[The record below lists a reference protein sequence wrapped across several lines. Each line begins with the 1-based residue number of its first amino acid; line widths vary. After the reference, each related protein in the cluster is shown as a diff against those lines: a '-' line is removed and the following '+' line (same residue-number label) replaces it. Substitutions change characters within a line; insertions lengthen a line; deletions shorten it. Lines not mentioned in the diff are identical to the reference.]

1 MTCEYCAKDSPIF
14 ELKCYGC
21 RDRLVMVEDC
31 KVLREQVA
39 KQIDKDLGFLPN
51 YKREPNCGC
60 KTVCL
65 RKSRIK
71 CNQNGEC
78 TLKSCPRRLRRC
90 NQYGIDTTRNDSE
103 SCRQVHI

>member
-1 MTCEYCAKDSPIF
+1 MICEYCAKDSPIF

-71 CNQNGEC
+71 GEQQ
-78 TLKSCPRRLRRC
+78 TYDLAEKAPRSR
-90 NQYGIDTTRNDSE
+90 
-103 SCRQVHI
+103 